1 MQVKHARNTEVQERS
16 NIDGFY
22 MMFICAWWNWL
33 TVVISMTNPH
43 FPKEQLSRG
52 FTNMII
58 KSHVVMLQKHQDR
71 MTLQSELRIARRVS
85 MISMVEINP
94 LTTSVP
100 II

>member
-1 MQVKHARNTEVQERS
+1 
-16 NIDGFY
+16 
-22 MMFICAWWNWL
+22 
-33 TVVISMTNPH
+33 MTNPH
-43 FPKEQLSRG
+43 FPKEQRSLG

-85 MISMVEINP
+85 MFSMMEINP